1 MNPHRL
7 AFTALALSHAAGC
20 GSTDA
25 ERAREREAECPATER
40 RGAIDL
46 TVYQGDTWNG
56 VDVTAAFQRSPEPR
70 AAIRC
75 TRSVVG
81 PCAVTECSN
90 VGVDFVSEPSSCWS
104 ANPGLLTVTRPDGTP
119 LRVQGTARVTLPR
132 AFAPGEALAMES
144 AGAEVPAFM
153 ASIRVPQRGRVLTPT
168 GLTNGSGLTLGRD
181 EALAVTWEPTTSL
194 VMVTAT
200 TNNGGERTAECVFDG
215 ATGAGTVP
223 AAAMPSDN
231 GALEVSTLERVTFAA
246 GPYPVTARVR
256 WSTGARTLYGRA
268 P

>member
-1 MNPHRL
+1 MKSLRL
-7 AFTALALSHAAGC
+7 ALATLSLSIAAGC
-20 GSTDA
+20 GTTDA
-25 ERAREREAECPATER
+25 DRERECPATER
-40 RGAIDL
+40 RGVVDL

-56 VDVTAAFQRSPEPR
+56 VDVNVAFQRSPEPR

-90 VGVDFVSEPSSCWS
+90 VGVDFVSDPPSCWS
-104 ANPGLLTVTRPDGTP
+104 ANPGLFTVTRPDGT
-119 LRVQGTARVTLPR
+119 RFQVQGTARVTLPR
-132 AFAPGEALAMES
+132 AFAPGEMLAMQS
-144 AGAEVPAFM
+144 AGAEVPAFT
-153 ASIRVPQRGRVLTPT
+153 ASIRVPQRATVRTPT
-168 GLTNGSGLTLGRD
+168 ALVSGSGLMLGRD
-181 EALAVTWEPTTSL
+181 EALTVTWEPTTSL

-215 ATGAGTVP
+215 AAGSGTVP

-231 GALEVSTLERVTFAA
+231 GAVEVSTLERVEFAA
-246 GPYPVTARVR
+246 GAYPVTARVR
-256 WSTGARTLYGRA
+256 WSTGARSLYGRA